1 MTTSEVGEQTV
12 EPEPEVADPERE
24 TGAAKRPRRRKVI
37 AALLALLLA
46 CAGVFAWLQSG
57 RAILGTHAGEG
68 ILSFLPGWLPDDVA
82 FRYGD
87 REVTVDELD
96 RHVELLR
103 ALYGVQPPKGDKRM
117 AAFKRDVAKSY
128 AVSLI
133 LDDAA
138 QRRGI
143 EVADKQ
149 ARDTLS
155 RFVTERLGP
164 GPEAYRQ
171 FISTLT
177 DSGTSERVVLAELKR
192 RLAMTQLF
200 ETITGGIAEPSDE
213 AVRQA
218 FTAREKDLAQPE
230 TRRLSNIVVETK
242 DDAEQVLRELSGG
255 ASFADLAARSSLD
268 ASTRDSGG
276 DLGAVSR
283 ADLEQA
289 YGTAAFATGEGERF
303 GPVRTQHG
311 WNVGTVER
319 IVPAEPARFD
329 AIRED
334 LRQQLASEKA
344 LVRWREWLRQVI
356 ADASVRYADEY
367 RPGDPAAPPDTSPM
381 EPAGVAGTGQ
391 GQGRGPR

>member
-24 TGAAKRPRRRKVI
+24 AGAAKRPRRRKVI

-46 CAGVFAWLQSG
+46 CAGAFPWLQSG

-268 ASTRDSGG
+268 GSTRDKGG
-276 DLGAVSR
+276 DLGALS
-283 ADLEQA
+283 ADQLEESYA
-289 YGTAAFATGEGERF
+289 DAAFAAREDELF
-303 GPVRTQHG
+303 GPVKNQHG
-311 WNVGTVER
+311 WNVGQVTAITPSR
-319 IVPAEPARFD
+319 PAEFAAVKDDLKQRLHAEAALTTWRSWLHD
-329 AIRED
+329 A
-334 LRQQLASEKA
+334 
-344 LVRWREWLRQVI
+344 I
-356 ADASVRYADEY
+356 ADAKVAYADEF
-367 RPGDPAAPPDTSPM
+367 RPADPDAPPKTSPVDPAD
-381 EPAGVAGTGQ
+381 
-391 GQGRGPR
+391 GPR